1 MRVIVKQFDKI
12 KGWVAGGR
20 HRPVTWG
27 QLLAPVAIVAVLGA
41 ALATSPTRSPW
52 SAAPQLTA
60 AGEQV
65 HYLPFDAQ
73 QFLDTLIGQHGG
85 AVGVNPGG
93 TTIQS
98 PIRLVT
104 SLVSSRSGNTV
115 VVDHWEDG
123 YDADPLNAPGSTTE
137 TLTMSEG
144 QVQVFDNWVAVNQIG
159 QIDPNGDGQPYY
171 DGGDKIVSTSP
182 VVVSAGGW
190 ATGSLTLHAGASAVP
205 EVSRYGYDFVSP
217 VGEDAAFD
225 PVADG
230 DDDSPWEYTGLVV
243 AASQDG
249 TTVTVGGG
257 APFNLDEGQTHLVDG
272 GVALGDAVHADKPVA
287 VYLSTGDQNV
297 DWEGRLFELTPTER
311 WTDTYFSPVTSR
323 TTSSQATR
331 AFLYNPGA
339 SAITVDYTQSDGTT
353 GTIPIPAGGQAN
365 YKFPVDIGAKFTS
378 PGNPFY
384 ALQAITTPE
393 SGNNNDNSSAYNWG
407 LSLIPQ
413 AYLTPMVVIGYGPGA
428 DSPITESD
436 SAVWVAPESTT
447 TIYIDLDGNTA
458 TGANTDPNGNN
469 YDFSCL
475 VPALTP
481 RAIKDDGSSTCY
493 SISSYTKAKGTG
505 DGDMTGARLYTLDG
519 TKLAAAWGQVPGG
532 SAGTPA
538 IDMGTTI
545 LPFPTVDLTK
555 DSAIVDDDG
564 DGLADPGETIR
575 YTITATNAG
584 ITPVDNLVVTDEIP
598 DHTSYVLGTTI
609 HNGSPIADDGSGTPF
624 PLDGTGTTLP
634 PALNVGQTRTVTFDV
649 QVDDP
654 LDPNVTQIVNE
665 ATLATSYGTYTAV
678 DVQPVAPPE
687 PGISIVKTV
696 YPGHDGGA
704 SCQGADQVSGR
715 SGDPVTFCFA
725 ITNDGSTALSPITF
739 SDPTFGITE
748 ADLSGPVGDLA
759 TLDIGE
765 TVVLSYE
772 TTVDGDVTN
781 TASVTGTGVDLNG
794 DPIPGID
801 PVTADD
807 TASVDEVAPA
817 LTVAKTIY
825 RGHDGGALCPGAE
838 TAVGVNGDPV
848 TYCFSVTN
856 TGDTTL
862 APVTVSDPDLGIDQT
877 DMGVVSGDLAQIDP
891 GETVV
896 LFYEAALDGDLTNT
910 ATATGTPSDPNGD
923 PLPGVD
929 PVDDDDTADADEVHP
944 ALSVAKTVYQG
955 HDAGA
960 SCQGSN
966 LVNAL
971 NGEDVTWCFVVTN
984 DGDTPLAPVT
994 LDDGDLGIDETDLT
1008 LLSGSLAALDPGD
1021 SVALYFEGTA
1031 NGDLTNTVTATGVPA
1046 DASSDPLPGLSP
1058 VTAEDDAAIDT
1069 VGPAITV
1076 QKTVY
1081 RGHDAGAGCD
1091 GVENLPARNGEDVTW
1106 CFAVTNSGDT
1116 DLSPVT
1122 LADADLGIDE
1132 TDLTVLS
1139 GDLADL
1145 PAGRDRGPLPRG
1157 HGRRRPPQ
1165 HRGRDRHPGRR
1176 QRRPP
1181 HGHRRR
1187 HRRRRRHHRRGGPGR
1202 LGGEDRLPR
1211 PRRRRR
1217 LPRRRARARRQRRRR
1232 DLVLH
1237 HHQRR

>member
-12 KGWVAGGR
+12 KGRVAGGR
-20 HRPVTWG
+20 RRPVTWG

-60 AGEQV
+60 AGEQT
-65 HYLPFDAQ
+65 HYLPLDGQ
-73 QFLDTLIGQHGG
+73 QFYDALKSEDTGLPAENMRLISS
-85 AVGVNPGG
+85 
-93 TTIQS
+93 I
-98 PIRLVT
+98 
-104 SLVSSRSGNTV
+104 VSSRAGNTV
-115 VVDHWEDG
+115 AIDHWEDG
-123 YDADPLNAPGSTTE
+123 YDADPVNSPGATTE
-137 TLTMSEG
+137 VSTMGEG
-144 QVQVFDNWVAVNQIG
+144 QVRVLDNVVVLANIG
-159 QIDPNGDGQPYY
+159 DITPGGSSQPYY
-171 DGGDKIVSTSP
+171 DGRDKIVSTSP
-182 VVVSAGGW
+182 TVVAMGGW
-190 ATGSLTLHAGASAVP
+190 PATTGSVHASSSAVP
-205 EVSRYGYDFVSP
+205 EVSRYGYAFQSP
-217 VGEDAAFD
+217 VGEDTPFPAGSPAA
-225 PVADG
+225 
-230 DDDSPWEYTGLVV
+230 SPWEYTGLII

-249 TTVTVGGG
+249 TTVNVTGE
-257 APFNLDEGQTHLVDG
+257 APITLDEGDVHLVNG
-272 GVALGDAVHADKPVA
+272 GINVGDDITADKPIA
-287 VYLSTGDQNV
+287 VYVAAGDI
-297 DWEGRLFELTPTER
+297 DAGYEGRLFELTPTER
-311 WTDTYFSPVTSR
+311 WTDTYFSPVTS
-323 TTSSQATR
+323 TDNVQEITR
-331 AFLYNPGA
+331 AFFYNPG
-339 SAITVDYTQSDGTT
+339 SSIITVTVTRSNGTST
-353 GTIPIPAGGQAN
+353 SFPVPANGQAS
-365 YKFPVDIGAKFTS
+365 YAFPTDVGAKFTS
-378 PGNPFY
+378 AGNPFY

-393 SGNNNDNSSAYNWG
+393 TSGDGSASWNWG
-407 LSLIPQ
+407 FSLIPE
-413 AYLTPMVVIGYGPGA
+413 AYLTPMVVVGYGPGYA
-428 DSPITESD
+428 PGATSNQGNYSG
-436 SAVWVAPESTT
+436 VWVAPASNT
-447 TIYIDLDGNTA
+447 TIYVDRDGNTA
-458 TGANTDPNGNN
+458 TGANTDANGNK
-469 YDFSCL
+469 YDFSCAINAL
-475 VPALTP
+475 VP
-481 RAIKDDGSSTCY
+481 RIIKDDGSSNCY
-493 SISSYTKAKGTG
+493 TPSAYTAGLGTG
-505 DGDMTGARLYTLDG
+505 DADMTGARIYTLDG
-519 TKLAAAWGQVPGG
+519 TSLAAAWGQIPGLRPG
-532 SAGTPA
+532 NPA
-538 IDMGTTI
+538 IDMGTTV

-555 DSAIVDDDG
+555 TSDIVDDDG

-584 ITPVDNLVVTDEIP
+584 ITPVDNLLLSDEVP
-598 DHTSYVLGTTI
+598 AHTSYVLNTTI

-624 PLDGTGTTLP
+624 PLDGAGVTLP
-634 PALNVGQTRTVTFDV
+634 PALSVGQTRTVTFDV
-649 QVDDP
+649 KVDKPIDP
-654 LDPNVTQIVNE
+654 TVTQIVNE
-665 ATLATSYGTYTAV
+665 AMLQTSYGTYTGV

-1046 DASSDPLPGLSP
+1046 DVSSDPLPGLSP
-1058 VTAEDDAAIDT
+1058 VTAEDDAAIDK
-1069 VGPAITV
+1069 I
-1076 QKTVY
+1076 
-1081 RGHDAGAGCD
+1081 
-1091 GVENLPARNGEDVTW
+1091 
-1106 CFAVTNSGDT
+1106 
-1116 DLSPVT
+1116 
-1122 LADADLGIDE
+1122 
-1132 TDLTVLS
+1132 
-1139 GDLADL
+1139 
-1145 PAGRDRGPLPRG
+1145 GRA
-1157 HGRRRPPQ
+1157 H
-1165 HRGRDRHPGRR
+1165 
-1176 QRRPP
+1176 
-1181 HGHRRR
+1181 
-1187 HRRRRRHHRRGGPGR
+1187 
-1202 LGGEDRLPR
+1202 
-1211 PRRRRR
+1211 
-1217 LPRRRARARRQRRRR
+1217 
-1232 DLVLH
+1232 V
-1237 HHQRR
+1237 